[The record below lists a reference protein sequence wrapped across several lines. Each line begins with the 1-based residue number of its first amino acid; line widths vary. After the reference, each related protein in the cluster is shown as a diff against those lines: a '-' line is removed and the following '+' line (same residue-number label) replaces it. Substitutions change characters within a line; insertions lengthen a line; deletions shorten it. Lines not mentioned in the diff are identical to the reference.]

1 MKAIVQERYG
11 SPDEVLAL
19 REVDQPVPGDD
30 EVLVQV
36 RAASINAYEWHFVRG
51 DPKLA
56 RADMGFGKPKTRIRG
71 RDFAG
76 VVEKTGAAVTRL
88 RPGDEVYGDLGAR
101 NGAFA
106 EYVAVPDTQVDL
118 KPPSLTFEQAAA
130 IPLAGNTALM
140 GIRDVGRVQPGQR
153 VLING
158 ASGGVGPFAV
168 QIAKAYGAEVTA
180 VCSARNVD
188 MARTCGADH
197 VIDYRTQDFTRGG
210 EHYDVVFDLVGNHSL
225 GALRRSLKPGGQVI
239 LSGGGV
245 FDGGSIFG
253 PMALMMQGKLMER
266 FGVPVTV
273 LAEKPSTEN
282 LTTLRGMAET
292 GELTPVIDRT
302 YPLSD
307 VPTAIA
313 YLEKEHARAKVVITV
328 GSDEIAGPATP

>member
-11 SPDEVLAL
+11 APGEVLEL
-19 REVDQPVPGDD
+19 REVDEPVLAAD
-30 EVLVQV
+30 EVLVRV
-36 RAASINAYEWHFVRG
+36 RAAAINAYEWHFVRG

-56 RADMGFGKPKTRIRG
+56 RADMGFGRPKARIRG

-88 RPGDEVYGDLGAR
+88 RPGDEVYGDSGAR

-106 EYVAVPDTQVDL
+106 EYVAVPDGQVDL
-118 KPPSLTFEQAAA
+118 KPASLTFEQAAA

-140 GIRDVGRVQPGQR
+140 GVRDVGRVQPGQR

-158 ASGGVGPFAV
+158 ASGGVGLFAV

-180 VCSARNVD
+180 VCSARNAD
-188 MARTCGADH
+188 LARSAGADH

-210 EHYDVVFDLVGNHSL
+210 ELHDLVFDLVGNHRL
-225 GALRRSLKPGGQVI
+225 GALRRSLKPGGQVV

-245 FDGGSIFG
+245 FDGGTVFG
-253 PMALMMQGKLMER
+253 PMALVMQGKLMER
-266 FGVPVTV
+266 FGARVTV
-273 LAEKPSTEN
+273 LAEKPSAEN
-282 LTTLRGMAET
+282 LATLRGMAET

-307 VPTAIA
+307 VAKAVT
-313 YLEKEHARAKVVITV
+313 YLEQEHARAKVVITV
-328 GSDEIAGPATP
+328 APSRD